1 MDALD
6 QSSGLEAAVEEA
18 QSAIFSSITVARCV
32 PTGICVTKLG
42 ISVFNIMNN
51 TRLRFH
57 CCSRFALVV
66 TCSMSGPRD
75 SSLPRAQRFFSD
87 KAIGNVAFDV
97 AFIENVLEVP
107 CRVMDNAVEP
117 V

>member
-1 MDALD
+1 
-6 QSSGLEAAVEEA
+6 
-18 QSAIFSSITVARCV
+18 
-32 PTGICVTKLG
+32 
-42 ISVFNIMNN
+42 
-51 TRLRFH
+51 
-57 CCSRFALVV
+57 
-66 TCSMSGPRD
+66 MSGPRD